1 MAERIRRYEGVA
13 YNRLRRQGA
22 MDADGELRLV
32 SIVVHTGRYPW
43 TAPGG
48 ADRIEVTADGEAA
61 LPARS
66 PYLPL
71 DVRRLARKQLPARN
85 LMATAFELT
94 AGRVLA
100 DVAWPLR
107 AMGSWLGSLGLDDPE
122 EVVETFAVWLATT
135 MPWFFPEDR
144 ALEMVGDFVGL
155 EKQEEA
161 MMALM
166 EEQMKR
172 EKKLKAASLR
182 EGRREGRQ
190 EGLQEGWQKGRVDT
204 QLAMLR
210 RQATLKF
217 DADTG
222 SRLGA
227 LLDGVSDQ
235 AAFDELSAAIVNG
248 ATPAGL
254 LECAADAR
262 RRAANRNS
270 GPRGSEET

>member
-1 MAERIRRYEGVA
+1 M
-13 YNRLRRQGA
+13 
-22 MDADGELRLV
+22 
-32 SIVVHTGRYPW
+32 
-43 TAPGG
+43 
-48 ADRIEVTADGEAA
+48 
-61 LPARS
+61 
-66 PYLPL
+66 
-71 DVRRLARKQLPARN
+71 
-85 LMATAFELT
+85 
-94 AGRVLA
+94 
-100 DVAWPLR
+100 
-107 AMGSWLGSLGLDDPE
+107 
-122 EVVETFAVWLATT
+122 WLATT

-172 EKKLKAASLR
+172 EKKLKAAS
-182 EGRREGRQ
+182 RREGRA
-190 EGLQEGWQKGRVDT
+190 EG

-210 RQATLKF
+210 RLATLKF

-222 SRLGA
+222 SRLGT

-262 RRAANRNS
+262 RRTANRNS
-270 GPRGSEET
+270 GPRGSDET

>member
-1 MAERIRRYEGVA
+1 
-13 YNRLRRQGA
+13 
-22 MDADGELRLV
+22 
-32 SIVVHTGRYPW
+32 
-43 TAPGG
+43 
-48 ADRIEVTADGEAA
+48 
-61 LPARS
+61 
-66 PYLPL
+66 
-71 DVRRLARKQLPARN
+71 
-85 LMATAFELT
+85 MATAFELT

-190 EGLQEGWQKGRVDT
+190 EGRQEGRAEAQV
-204 QLAMLR
+204 AMLR
-210 RQATLKF
+210 RL
-217 DADTG
+217 
-222 SRLGA
+222 
-227 LLDGVSDQ
+227 
-235 AAFDELSAAIVNG
+235 
-248 ATPAGL
+248 
-254 LECAADAR
+254 AR
-262 RRAANRNS
+262 IS
-270 GPRGSEET
+270 HQGP

>member
-1 MAERIRRYEGVA
+1 
-13 YNRLRRQGA
+13 
-22 MDADGELRLV
+22 
-32 SIVVHTGRYPW
+32 
-43 TAPGG
+43 
-48 ADRIEVTADGEAA
+48 
-61 LPARS
+61 
-66 PYLPL
+66 
-71 DVRRLARKQLPARN
+71 
-85 LMATAFELT
+85 
-94 AGRVLA
+94 
-100 DVAWPLR
+100 
-107 AMGSWLGSLGLDDPE
+107 
-122 EVVETFAVWLATT
+122 
-135 MPWFFPEDR
+135 
-144 ALEMVGDFVGL
+144 
-155 EKQEEA
+155 

-182 EGRREGRQ
+182 EGRREGRA
-190 EGLQEGWQKGRVDT
+190 EGRADA

-254 LECAADAR
+254 LECTADAR

-270 GPRGSEET
+270 GSRGSDET

>member
-1 MAERIRRYEGVA
+1 
-13 YNRLRRQGA
+13 
-22 MDADGELRLV
+22 
-32 SIVVHTGRYPW
+32 
-43 TAPGG
+43 
-48 ADRIEVTADGEAA
+48 
-61 LPARS
+61 
-66 PYLPL
+66 
-71 DVRRLARKQLPARN
+71 
-85 LMATAFELT
+85 MATAFELT
-94 AGRVLA
+94 GGRVLT
-100 DVAWPLR
+100 DVAGPLR

-166 EEQMKR
+166 EEQMNR
-172 EKKLKAASLR
+172 EKKLKAASRR
-182 EGRREGRQ
+182 EGRREGRA
-190 EGLQEGWQKGRVDT
+190 DA

-248 ATPAGL
+248 TTPTGL

-270 GPRGSEET
+270 RPRGSDEI

>member
-1 MAERIRRYEGVA
+1 
-13 YNRLRRQGA
+13 
-22 MDADGELRLV
+22 
-32 SIVVHTGRYPW
+32 
-43 TAPGG
+43 
-48 ADRIEVTADGEAA
+48 
-61 LPARS
+61 
-66 PYLPL
+66 
-71 DVRRLARKQLPARN
+71 
-85 LMATAFELT
+85 MATAFELT
-94 AGRVLA
+94 GGRVLA

-135 MPWFFPEDR
+135 MPWFFPENR

-190 EGLQEGWQKGRVDT
+190 EGRQEGLQEGWQKGRADA

-222 SRLGA
+222 SRLCA

-235 AAFDELSAAIVNG
+235 AAIDELSAAIVNG

-270 GPRGSEET
+270 GPRGSDET